1 MRTWNHNLAAEFV
14 AMMVLLLVTE
24 AAVVEYDW
32 TVDYMSASPD
42 CVEKLVLSINK
53 QFPSPTIHSVEGDTL
68 VVRVTNAIPTEGVV
82 LHWHGIHQVGIAASL
97 SAPF

>member
-1 MRTWNHNLAAEFV
+1 MRIWNHNLAAEFI
-14 AMMVLLLVTE
+14 AMMVFLLVTK

-32 TVDYMSASPD
+32 IVDYMSASPN

-68 VVRVTNAIPTEGVV
+68 VVRVTNAIPIEGVV
-82 LHWHGIHQVGIAASL
+82 LHCHGIHLVEIAASL